1 VDSSEDINTKCT
13 WPDVR
18 QSLFGMEG
26 DHSDSPA
33 KCFIDHIGMSDFN
46 VGHLAWHYQRAADQL
61 VDHLEQ
67 GRDLYNPDGLF
78 MPVGYLYR
86 HCLELKLKRL
96 LSVLVSCGLTNA
108 DPDILDGHDLG
119 KLWRKIKPALRE
131 QWPKENPKS
140 MNNVEALINDFIRI
154 DKAGQSLRYATQKNG
169 ADVRE
174 KFPKIVRLDLL
185 RDAFTGL
192 YNFLDA
198 CESYL
203 EDMQQAC
210 Y

>member
-1 VDSSEDINTKCT
+1 MKCT

-18 QSLFGMEG
+18 QSLFDMEG
-26 DHSDSPA
+26 DHSESPT
-33 KCFIDHIGMSDFN
+33 KCFIDHIGMSNFDA
-46 VGHLAWHYQRAADQL
+46 GHLAWHYQRAADQL
-61 VDHLEQ
+61 VDNLEQ

-86 HCLELKLKRL
+86 HCLELKLKSL
-96 LSVLVSCGLTNA
+96 LFVLISCDLLEDDSAVFG
-108 DPDILDGHDLG
+108 GHDLG
-119 KLWRKIKPALRE
+119 KLWRKIKPALKE
-131 QWPKENPKS
+131 QWPKEDPKPI
-140 MNNVEALINDFIRI
+140 NNVEALINDFIQI
-154 DKAGQSLRYATQKNG
+154 DKAGQSLRYATLKDG

-185 RDAFTGL
+185 RDAFSGL

-203 EDMQQAC
+203 EDLQQEL
-210 Y
+210 YNY